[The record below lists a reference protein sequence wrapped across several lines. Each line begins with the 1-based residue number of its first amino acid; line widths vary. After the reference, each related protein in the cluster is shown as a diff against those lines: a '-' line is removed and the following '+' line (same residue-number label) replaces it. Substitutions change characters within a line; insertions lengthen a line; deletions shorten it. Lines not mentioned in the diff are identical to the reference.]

1 MNAARVAIGLFWLAM
16 TGWLISDEPP
26 VNFSIDQDTELRSTN
41 ETRAAVRYVRQTVE
55 LDEVRKH
62 VEAGKQCTRL
72 AMTWADRVSFVLS
85 DGLDLKRVAPL
96 DVLQEGRI
104 PAADEAEQFSQAVFG
119 VQGALGLEEAD
130 LVRIPRHQLTD
141 SRVVLVPVARDP
153 LPPVLRFILGK
164 NPRPNG
170 VMVPTRARRFCPM
183 VRGQRVGPFQPP
195 AKTLDHLFARPF
207 QADNPNSRFQGNRIL
222 QVGQIERRHIAD
234 EVDVSRPAESREP
247 LANHTFA
254 RLAFP
259 RQKRR
264 LLVRHLDSR
273 LLVEHGGK

>member
-1 MNAARVAIGLFWLAM
+1 MRIDLAGERHENH
-16 TGWLISDEPP
+16 TSPRIQGVVGRWHQPFPS
-26 VNFSIDQDTELRSTN
+26 
-41 ETRAAVRYVRQTVE
+41 
-55 LDEVRKH
+55 
-62 VEAGKQCTRL
+62 RL
-72 AMTWADRVSFVLS
+72 ALRLVLG
-85 DGLDLKRVAPL
+85 DAQRQDLL
-96 DVLQEGRI
+96 FGRN
-104 PAADEAEQFSQAVFG
+104 ADEAEQFSQAVFG

-195 AKTLDHLFARPF
+195 AETLDHLFARAF
-207 QADNPNSRFQGNRIL
+207 QADNPNSRFHGNRIL

-234 EVDVSRPAESREP
+234 EVGVSRSAESREP